1 MALTFIEP
9 SSVPQNHQPD
19 MIRIEP
25 GILYY
30 GTPVALITTLNAD
43 GTPNISPMSSSFALG
58 DRVVLGMAETG
69 QGLNNLRRTG
79 ECVINLPS
87 QALWP
92 AVEKLAPTTG
102 NPLVP
107 EYKRSLGYRHV
118 PDKFGCAGLT
128 PLPSQCV
135 RPPRIAE
142 CPLQLEARL
151 VIAHQARTEDARE
164 PGGADACPPRHRNRG
179 YAAYRHRALAAAAVC
194 VPALL
199 RHRPVSW
206 THLQGGVLK
215 PDGAQKTAPG
225 ASRTGRGLP
234 ALGVVRNAQAPA
246 VVAHRVPG

>member
-164 PGGADACPPRHRNRG
+164 P
-179 YAAYRHRALAAAAVC
+179 
-194 VPALL
+194 
-199 RHRPVSW
+199 S
-206 THLQGGVLK
+206 
-215 PDGAQKTAPG
+215 PDFCILET
-225 ASRTGRGLP
+225 R
-234 ALGVVRNAQAPA
+234 VVRTH
-246 VVAHRVPG
+246 AHRDIVIEGTQHIDTARWRPLLYVFRHYFGTGPCLGRTFKAEY